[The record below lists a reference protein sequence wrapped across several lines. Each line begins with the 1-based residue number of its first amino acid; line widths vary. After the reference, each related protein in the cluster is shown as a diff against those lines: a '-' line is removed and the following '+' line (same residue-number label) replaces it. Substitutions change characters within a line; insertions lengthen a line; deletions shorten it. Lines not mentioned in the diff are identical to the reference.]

1 MRGLASQNLPTPVR
15 QLTGPFLPG
24 DALGCSSLA
33 TSIMEVYPALGRL
46 SSLPGIIL
54 SVFEQKLVVLPG
66 YPFDSRGLFGQRRW
80 RETGHVSTAWRLV
93 GSGRRNYRTITS
105 RLYPVKTTSVL
116 ALCLQSGCLAQLL
129 RVQGCE

>member
-1 MRGLASQNLPTPVR
+1 MCGLAFQNLPTPIR
-15 QLTGPFLPG
+15 HLTGLILPG
-24 DALGCSSLA
+24 DSRGRSLPA
-33 TSIMEVYPALGRL
+33 APMDEVYLHLSYL